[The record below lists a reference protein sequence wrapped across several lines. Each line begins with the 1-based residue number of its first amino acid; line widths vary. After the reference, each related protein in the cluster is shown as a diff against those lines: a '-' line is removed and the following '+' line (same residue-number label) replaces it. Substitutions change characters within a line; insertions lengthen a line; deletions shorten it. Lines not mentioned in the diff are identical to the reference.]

1 MLGEFLLRLTVALP
15 LICGL
20 AALSLYATKRGWL
33 KLPGLM
39 TASTRPTAGTPS
51 ASAPLA
57 VLSVKSLSPAARVAV
72 IHFAGRELLV
82 GLSGNGLVLLAE
94 AGPASRT
101 DAALSAAAM
110 IPADLREIAS

>member
-1 MLGEFLLRLTVALP
+1 MLGEFLLRLAVALP

-33 KLPGLM
+33 RLPGLM
-39 TASTRPTAGTPS
+39 AASTGMAAGT
-51 ASAPLA
+51 AAAAAPLS

-72 IHFAGRELLV
+72 VRFAGRDLLL

-94 AGPASRT
+94 AGSAPDSHAAQTADATGPAT
-101 DAALSAAAM
+101 
-110 IPADLREIAS
+110 LREIAS